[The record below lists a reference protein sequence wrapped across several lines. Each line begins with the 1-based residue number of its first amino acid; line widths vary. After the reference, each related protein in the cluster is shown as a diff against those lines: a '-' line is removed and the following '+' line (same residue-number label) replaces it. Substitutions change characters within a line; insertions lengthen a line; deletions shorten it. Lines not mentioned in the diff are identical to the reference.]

1 MEYLTSLELGA
12 LIALHKRMKTCGG
25 RLTLFNLSAPAYE
38 IFVTTRLQ
46 SFLGICRE
54 DGSPVLP
61 DEAYG

>member
-1 MEYLTSLELGA
+1 
-12 LIALHKRMKTCGG
+12 MKTCGG